1 MVSVAGDD
9 ARPGSNFG
17 LGAVTD
23 EGGCG
28 LENFL
33 ETLSWL
39 PELKLGDVAAAD
51 VEVDVGA
58 VNAGVKVVGGFD
70 ADTW

>member
-1 MVSVAGDD
+1 MI
-9 ARPGSNFG
+9 
-17 LGAVTD
+17 D

-39 PELKLGDVAAAD
+39 PELKLGDVAA
-51 VEVDVGA
+51 VDVVVGP
-58 VNAGVKVVGGFD
+58 VNAGAKVAGGLEVE
-70 ADTW
+70 TW

>member
-1 MVSVAGDD
+1 LVSVAGDD

-28 LENFL
+28 FENFR

-39 PELKLGDVAAAD
+39 PEVKLGEVVAADA
-51 VEVDVGA
+51 VDDGA
-58 VNAGVKVVGGFD
+58 VNAGVKVVGGLV
-70 ADTW
+70 AETW